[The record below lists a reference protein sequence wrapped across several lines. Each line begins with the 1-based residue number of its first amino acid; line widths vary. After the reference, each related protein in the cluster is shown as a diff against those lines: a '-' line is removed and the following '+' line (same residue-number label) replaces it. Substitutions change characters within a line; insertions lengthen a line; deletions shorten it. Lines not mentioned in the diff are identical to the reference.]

1 MDLFASLEALGGDSC
16 VVASSLLR
24 LGPSSD
30 ESCSLPSGSAGHSSS
45 EGMRARGS
53 VVALSYG
60 CNLCF
65 SLEMGYNAKAYWFV
79 HALVPVNKFF
89 VLLPGGN
96 CVVGYSME
104 DLSEDLGLC
113 AGQESSI
120 KIREIYAHIVN
131 STRHPYTFPKRVC
144 YWVIETVGIYIRF
157 WN

>member
-1 MDLFASLEALGGDSC
+1 MSHVHFHLDQPGIH
-16 VVASSLLR
+16 LLR
-24 LGPSSD
+24 
-30 ESCSLPSGSAGHSSS
+30 ECVQ
-45 EGMRARGS
+45 EGRLSRCHMAATS
-53 VVALSYG
+53 V
-60 CNLCF
+60 